1 LANHPVP
8 KLQVRAAYDPRS
20 RSPLRF
26 QTEEVV
32 EEIKMWKNA
41 KIGFAE
47 MDEDRDMKDGIW
59 AKIAKANC
67 IIVNQPMEEWMDWNT
82 KSTIEVIFKNY

>member
-1 LANHPVP
+1 MANHPVP

-32 EEIKMWKNA
+32 EEIKMGKN
-41 KIGFAE
+41 GV
-47 MDEDRDMKDGIW
+47 W
-59 AKIAKANC
+59 AQIAKTNP
-67 IIVNQPMEEWMDWNT
+67 IIVNQPMKEWMDWNT
-82 KSTIEVIFKNY
+82 KSAVEVIFKNY

>member
-1 LANHPVP
+1 MANHPVP

-47 MDEDRDMKDGIW
+47 MDEDRDMKDGVW
-59 AKIAKANC
+59 AKIAKTDPV
-67 IIVNQPMEEWMDWNT
+67 IINQPVEKRMDWNT
-82 KSTIEVIFKNY
+82 ESAVEVIFKYY